1 MQAIDWH
8 DFVVV
13 ETIEF
18 FDDEDEEL
26 PPPLTLKDVIAMNK
40 VGWGGGL

>member
-1 MQAIDWH
+1 
-8 DFVVV
+8 VVV

-26 PPPLTLKDVIAMNK
+26 PAPMSLKDIIAMNK
-40 VGWGGGL
+40 VSCPQQTGGWLRC